1 MELHKKLLEVRKSVP
16 YIEKESGEGFQF
28 KYVSSTAV
36 LAALRKAMDDQG
48 LLLIPKVIS
57 NEVTFLDRG
66 EGKAKAVFTEL
77 VMQYIWVNTEKPG
90 EQIACSWYGQGIDF
104 ASERGVGK
112 ALTYAEKY
120 FLLKFFNIPTDRD
133 DPDSVQEKVDVS
145 APLGTSKTAGARPAA
160 KKEEYQR
167 PPEKDDK
174 LLTEGQV
181 KLVWARAY
189 AKWDREEVETELKEL
204 IKGRYG
210 VESTKEMTQ
219 KQLDDYLEFIDTIVI
234 PQDEELF

>member
-16 YIEKESGEGFQF
+16 YIEKESGAGFQF

-57 NEVTFLDRG
+57 NSVTFLDRG

-77 VMQYIWVNTEKPG
+77 VMEYTWVNTDKPG
-90 EQIACSWYGQGIDF
+90 EQLACSWYGQGIDF

-133 DPDSVQEKVDVS
+133 DPDSVQEKVS
-145 APLGTSKTAGARPAA
+145 AGPPLGTGKQAGAEPAY
-160 KKEEYQR
+160 ER

-189 AKWDREEVETELKEL
+189 AKWDKEIVEAELKAL
-204 IKGRYG
+204 IKGRYQI
-210 VESTKEMTQ
+210 ESTKDMTQ

-234 PQDEELF
+234 PDDKELF

>member
-1 MELHKKLLEVRKSVP
+1 MEIHKKLLEVRKSVP
-16 YIEKESGEGFQF
+16 YIEKESGAGFQF

-36 LAALRKAMDDQG
+36 L
-48 LLLIPKVIS
+48 KVIS
-57 NEVTFLDRG
+57 NSVTFLDRG
-66 EGKAKAVFTEL
+66 EDKAKAVFTEL
-77 VMQYIWVNTEKPG
+77 VMEYTWVNTEKPG
-90 EQIACSWYGQGIDF
+90 EQLACSWYGQGIDF

-133 DPDSVQEKVDVS
+133 DPDSVQEP
-145 APLGTSKTAGARPAA
+145 ALPAGQKPAA

-181 KLVWARAY
+181 KLVWARIE
-189 AKWDREEVETELKEL
+189 R
-204 IKGRYG
+204 
-210 VESTKEMTQ
+210 
-219 KQLDDYLEFIDTIVI
+219 LDKNKV
-234 PQDEELF
+234 

>member
-1 MELHKKLLEVRKSVP
+1 MEIHKKLLEVRKSVP
-16 YIEKESGEGFQF
+16 YIEKESGAGFQF

-57 NEVTFLDRG
+57 NSVTFLDRG
-66 EGKAKAVFTEL
+66 EDKAKAVFTEL
-77 VMQYIWVNTEKPG
+77 VMEYTWVNTEKPG

-133 DPDSVQEKVDVS
+133 DPDSVQEP
-145 APLGTSKTAGARPAA
+145 ALPAGQKPAA

-189 AKWDREEVETELKEL
+189 AKWDREVVETELKDL
-204 IKGRYG
+204 IKTRYKI
-210 VESTKEMTQ
+210 ESTKDMTQ